1 MSATVIEQIESEI
14 GRLAEYIRATKIF
27 DESTTV
33 NVHSLVCL
41 MRYSAW
47 KEPDAFKEWITSKKM
62 ERNPGVLDRIILM
75 KSIDKSSED
84 GVEFRVHI
92 FRDGNETFI
101 HSHKQDFVTSCIQG
115 YYIHRIWDVESDESQ
130 KIRVHVRTPKTGELT
145 DLDVTN
151 QRKLLGFTVES
162 DEEGTFIRG
171 CFRKPVRETKFEVGQ
186 KPMFVDR
193 DWHHTV
199 HDEDALTSVITI
211 VARRGD
217 RSKATTVLTDPEGGA
232 KEPEVNTVDSDP
244 SEEEKSLMYQEL
256 LNALL
261 HRGHFQD
268 ASQEAKGTDLG
279 KYMTRIEQLVRFD
292 ESVVDSPASMEGI
305 RVFLKSNDFT
315 MAPLVN
321 DADRCVG
328 ILRRPVSLEGQSES
342 ITRRDPQ
349 TIGLSEHLFGAVL
362 FNVVSRDLIVP
373 VEDQDGS
380 LAGLFSI
387 SDLVQDEDFSR
398 ALLYSIAREDL
409 GDSSIGTARNFLDKL
424 KELKGSF
431 NGRMTKSEIDGLV
444 HSLLLELGELIVM
457 NKSYDFGRTS
467 EPTIGG
473 GEGWLEKSAHWPM
486 YKFCVKSCE
495 SDEDIQLARHLLREL
510 KKGSDIDQ
518 ILIESESGD
527 IRLMSTSSENLF
539 DVETLPLESSFGDVV
554 SSLRRSSLPI
564 ILCRDEEYGI
574 VSPFEL
580 QNPPALMEIANFILQ
595 DSGEINVEFI
605 ELLKSH
611 ILQARSGGTSP
622 LTFEQAH
629 GLLR

>member
-14 GRLAEYIRATKIF
+14 GRLADYVRATKIF

-47 KEPDAFKEWITSKKM
+47 KEPDAFEEWITSKKM

-115 YYIHRIWDVESDESQ
+115 YYIHRIWDVENDESQ

-171 CFRKPVRETKFEVGQ
+171 RFRKPVRETKFEVGQ

-199 HDEDALTSVITI
+199 HDEDASTSVITI

-217 RSKATTVLTDPEGGA
+217 RSKPTTVLTDPEGGA
-232 KEPEVNTVDSDP
+232 KEPEVNTVDPDP
-244 SEEEKSLMYQEL
+244 SELEKSLMYQEL

-261 HRGHFQD
+261 HRGHFREIN
-268 ASQEAKGTDLG
+268 QESRGTDLG
-279 KYMTRIEQLVRFD
+279 KYMTKIEQLVRFD
-292 ESVVDSPASMEGI
+292 ESVVESPISMEGI
-305 RVFLKSNDFT
+305 RVFLESNDFT

-321 DADRCVG
+321 DDDHCVG
-328 ILRRPVSLEGQSES
+328 ILRRPVSLEGQSEGIS
-342 ITRRDPQ
+342 RRDPQ
-349 TIGLSEHLFGAVL
+349 SIGLSEHLFGAVL
-362 FNVVSRDLIVP
+362 FTVVSRDLVVP
-373 VEDQDGS
+373 VEDHDGN
-380 LAGLFSI
+380 LVGLFSI

-398 ALLYSIAREDL
+398 ALMYNIAIEDL
-409 GDSSIGTARNFLDKL
+409 GDSSIGTARNFLNKL
-424 KELKGSF
+424 RELGESF
-431 NGRMTKSEIDGLV
+431 NGEMAKSEIDGLV

-467 EPTIGG
+467 DPIIEEGG
-473 GEGWLEKSAHWPM
+473 GWLEKSAQWPM

-495 SDEDIQLARHLLREL
+495 SDEEVQLARYLLREL

-518 ILIESESGD
+518 FLIETEGGD

-539 DVETLPLESSFGDVV
+539 DVETLPLESSFEDVI

-564 ILCRDEEYGI
+564 IVCKDGEYGMI
-574 VSPFEL
+574 SPFEL
-580 QNPPALMEIANFILQ
+580 QHPSALLEIANFILQ
-595 DSGEINVEFI
+595 NSSPDDAELID
-605 ELLKSH
+605 LLKSH
-611 ILQARSGGTSP
+611 ILQTKSGGTSP

-629 GLLR
+629 ELLR